1 MDERKQS
8 TEKTRDAQ
16 QPQTG
21 AGTERNKEEVG
32 HPVELD
38 KKPQGDGENVAP
50 PPAK

>member
-8 TEKTRDAQ
+8 TDKARDAQ
-16 QPQTG
+16 QPQTD

-32 HPVELD
+32 RPVELD
-38 KKPQGDGENVAP
+38 KKPQSDGNVAP